1 MRGGFPGRERGHV
14 FESDETQRDHLPAQ
28 GSWPRAVSREELN
41 GNGGKQ
47 VRDSEC
53 SSLFLK
59 SFLYR
64 GREQWGDRWG
74 EDVESQ
80 SFAF

>member
-1 MRGGFPGRERGHV
+1 MRGGFPGRERGDV
-14 FESDETQRDHLPAQ
+14 FDSDESQQDHLPAQ

-47 VRDSEC
+47 VRDSKR

-59 SFLYR
+59 SFL
-64 GREQWGDRWG
+64 
-74 EDVESQ
+74 
-80 SFAF
+80 